1 MERNQ
6 RASNAIGNNAHAN
19 KTSTGRLSNVFD
31 GQRLNQQNSKTG
43 HETQF
48 SQLAGAGSTGSTGM
62 QSYHNKQMMKGG
74 PDQVGVQ
81 PSTF

>member
-6 RASNAIGNNAHAN
+6 RASTNAIGNNAHAN
-19 KTSTGRLSNVFD
+19 KPSSSGRLSNVFD
-31 GQRLNQQNSKTG
+31 SQRLNQQNSKTG

-74 PDQVGVQ
+74 PDQAQ
-81 PSTF
+81 P